1 MSDIDK
7 QLFEPVQRL
16 INYFG
21 NQVMTAEA
29 LGVKQATISG
39 WLTHKHGVSGVSA
52 IKAEIMTGGV
62 VKASE
67 LCPSLRGIKLKE

>member
-1 MSDIDK
+1 MNDIDK

-21 NQVMTAEA
+21 NQVSTAEA
-29 LGVKQATISG
+29 LGVRQATISG
-39 WLTHKHGVSGVSA
+39 WLTYKHGVSGISA
-52 IKAEIMTGGV
+52 LKAEMLTEGA

-67 LCPSLRGIKLKE
+67 LCPSLGDIKLKE